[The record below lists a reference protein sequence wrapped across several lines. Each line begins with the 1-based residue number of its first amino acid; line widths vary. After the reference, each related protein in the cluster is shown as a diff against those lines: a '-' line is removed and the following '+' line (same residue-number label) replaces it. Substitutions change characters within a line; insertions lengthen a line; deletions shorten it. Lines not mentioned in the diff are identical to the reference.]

1 MSAFA
6 PTRRLL
12 EGVYMSA
19 LPEKQLCEEMLAY
32 RCPRY
37 EQLPDIPLYRDQVLD
52 ALERY
57 TAPFFAGRDEP
68 VLTAA
73 MINNYVKQQLIDPP
87 VKKRYEREQLARLY
101 CICLLKQVMSISELS
116 RLMAIQAHSYPLPQ
130 AYDYFCVELEKALR
144 ATFSTRDFSA
154 PSSAQ
159 RVTPESELVR
169 SLALCFANKI
179 FTLKFIR
186 PCPGASE

>member
-1 MSAFA
+1 
-6 PTRRLL
+6 
-12 EGVYMSA
+12 MSA
-19 LPEKQLCEEMLAY
+19 LLDQQLCEEMLSY
-32 RCPRY
+32 HCPRY

-57 TAPFFAGRDEP
+57 TAPFFSGRDEP

-73 MINNYVKQQLIDPP
+73 MINNYVKQQLIAPP

-101 CICLLKQVMSISELS
+101 CICLLKQVMSISELCS
-116 RLMAIQAHSYPLPQ
+116 LMTIQAQRYPLAQ

-169 SLALCFANKI
+169 GLAMCFANKI
-179 FTLKFIR
+179 FTLKFLQLR
-186 PCPGASE
+186 PGAPE